1 MRWLLVFLLVFL
13 IFNRA
18 GDWLKRIGL
27 GRLPGDVR
35 FSLFGREVFLPF
47 ASSIVLAL
55 VATGITMLV

>member
-18 GDWLKRIGL
+18 GVWLQKFGL

-35 FSLFGREVFLPF
+35 LRLFGRELYLPF
-47 ASSIVLAL
+47 ASSVVLA
-55 VATGITMLV
+55 VMASVIMMVF

>member
-18 GDWLKRIGL
+18 GDWLKRVGL

-47 ASSIVLAL
+47 ASSVVLAL
-55 VATGITMLV
+55 VATALTLLL

>member
-18 GDWLKRIGL
+18 GVWLQKFGL

-35 FSLFGREVFLPF
+35 LRLFGRELFLPF
-47 ASSIVLAL
+47 ASSVVLA
-55 VATGITMLV
+55 VMASVIMMVF

>member
-18 GDWLKRIGL
+18 GDWLKRVGL

-47 ASSIVLAL
+47 ASSVVLAL
-55 VATGITMLV
+55 VATALTMLL

>member
-18 GDWLKRIGL
+18 GEWLRKIGL

-35 FSLFGREVFLPF
+35 FHLFGREIFLPF
-47 ASSIVLAL
+47 ASSVLLAL
-55 VATGITMLV
+55 VAAGITMLV